1 MGLVL
6 GTIITMGLQ
15 IGASIINQK
24 LNKETLDE
32 IKQFQQ
38 GSKRARQ
45 ERGNKRDFEKFK
57 RSCEFQIQ
65 MEQESHTER
74 INNLNVDFINTFKK
88 MTHNETLKSHYP
100 LKVSPYVI
108 GKSVIPLY
116 TTQIG
121 TARTELFCILTNSN
135 IQAFNNTVLPFIDST
150 LCNTFASLWNEKSM
164 HTICYYS
171 DIWKEESIFADEDID
186 NLKSVLKSPTL
197 TITPYFEKEGSEY
210 NMILKLN
217 FWGIG
222 NELSA
227 FVPTGVKMNFEGKIS
242 KEDRVSIISNILPI
256 TLCSVGQIVDVFYW
270 SNYHLAPL
278 LPTLLSQ
285 SRIPVEKSLLTD
297 ISTAYQTLFKQL
309 ALGIVESEKDSL
321 STNGNLADIVTINQ
335 YNFPD
340 RSVNFLSSLV
350 ELAQQTNGNAL
361 NALIKDTCIQIYE
374 VRTGNRCES
383 LSLIDVSIL
392 DYDEMKLVT
401 DLINIA
407 NKSGNIPVAKE
418 LTSLVSRKILL

>member
-1 MGLVL
+1 MWG
-6 GTIITMGLQ
+6 
-15 IGASIINQK
+15 
-24 LNKETLDE
+24 
-32 IKQFQQ
+32 
-38 GSKRARQ
+38 
-45 ERGNKRDFEKFK
+45 
-57 RSCEFQIQ
+57 
-65 MEQESHTER
+65 
-74 INNLNVDFINTFKK
+74 
-88 MTHNETLKSHYP
+88 
-100 LKVSPYVI
+100 
-108 GKSVIPLY
+108 
-116 TTQIG
+116 
-121 TARTELFCILTNSN
+121 N
-135 IQAFNNTVLPFIDST
+135 IQSAVPFFNR
-150 LCNTFASLWNEKSM
+150 
-164 HTICYYS
+164 
-171 DIWKEESIFADEDID
+171 
-186 NLKSVLKSPTL
+186 
-197 TITPYFEKEGSEY
+197 
-210 NMILKLN
+210 
-217 FWGIG
+217 
-222 NELSA
+222 
-227 FVPTGVKMNFEGKIS
+227 TGRKIS

-407 NKSGNIPVAKE
+407 NRSGNIPVAKE
-418 LTSLVSRKILL
+418 LTSLVSRKILS